1 MMQSYLKDL
10 ANQLSLVLLGHAYV
24 GSSTA
29 PETFLIDQLL
39 DFFDGWTVGDYDYEE
54 LKGAFDAHV
63 PTFDLPL
70 YIVKLQERGIL
81 SR

>member
-1 MMQSYLKDL
+1 MQSYLKDL
-10 ANQLSLVLLGHAYV
+10 ANQLSLVLLGHTYV

-54 LKGAFDAHV
+54 LKEAFDAHV